1 MRGDGGDRRA
11 VTGDGTMCTEGGGL
25 PVVCWSDLY
34 LRCVCFAVSW
44 FLNMG
49 EFWDYLRHVLSR
61 YFHTAQCTLDLDL
74 DMWILIVQTS
84 MILNMNILECS
95 PVTMFK
101 CV

>member
-1 MRGDGGDRRA
+1 MMAQCVQRA
-11 VTGDGTMCTEGGGL
+11 VVCRWSAGL
-25 PVVCWSDLY
+25 TSISGV
-34 LRCVCFAVSW
+34 CVCFAVSW